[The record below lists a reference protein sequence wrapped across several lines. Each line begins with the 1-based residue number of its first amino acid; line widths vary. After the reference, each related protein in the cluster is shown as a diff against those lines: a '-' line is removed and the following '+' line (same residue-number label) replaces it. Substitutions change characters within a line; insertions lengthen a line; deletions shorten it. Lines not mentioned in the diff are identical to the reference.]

1 VDISLGFALIWLLFG
16 VLPWLVVIW
25 ILFRVVGAW
34 RRRGEQLD
42 RIERRLDDLD
52 RRMGP
57 R

>member
-1 VDISLGFALIWLLFG
+1 MEVNLGFALIWLLFS
-16 VLPWLVVIW
+16 VLPWLLVIW

-34 RRRGEQLD
+34 RRRSEQLD

>member
-1 VDISLGFALIWLLFG
+1 MEVSLAFAVISLVG

-25 ILFRVVGAW
+25 VVFRVVGAW
-34 RRRGEQLD
+34 RRRSEQLD

-52 RRMGP
+52 RRLGP

>member
-42 RIERRLDDLD
+42 RIERRMDDLD
-52 RRMGP
+52 RRLGP